1 MTEQPMVSPWSALVV
16 TIVPLRDGRQQLHS
30 SDVRHHDLGKPE
42 ISPLTKLWKDPP
54 CYQWVNTLYM
64 YIMNLDKLLQFNHLV
79 LGVSQLAS
87 HSHRFELV

>member
-54 CYQWVNTLYM
+54 CYQWVNKQTKSP
-64 YIMNLDKLLQFNHLV
+64 IFNSYVTNYQRQDAYL
-79 LGVSQLAS
+79 SI
-87 HSHRFELV
+87 